1 MDAENKVAEM
11 IEDTNTVVEE
21 PVKERKKPGP
31 KPKTQQSAEPIIET
45 PAVES
50 DDNVVNAVT
59 EDVPEIA
66 EDVKPAVEP
75 KPVELDVK
83 SVKEKQAIAANSA
96 NLVYTY
102 KRPTTIY
109 RGPSDKFPIGYITH
123 VRLTGNVKN
132 GFAECISS
140 IPCVGKVTGYVRIVP
155 IIKKLLSLDA

>member
-11 IEDTNTVVEE
+11 IEDTNAVVEE

-31 KPKTQQSAEPIIET
+31 KPKTQQAAEPIIET

-50 DDNVVNAVT
+50 DDATLDAVK
-59 EDVPEIA
+59 EDVPEVT
-66 EDVKPAVEP
+66 DAV
-75 KPVELDVK
+75 KPVEELKPVQLEAK
-83 SVKEKQAIAANSA
+83 LVEEPQVVASTS
-96 NLVYTY
+96 VYTY

-109 RGPSDKFPIGYITH
+109 RGPSDKFPIGYTTYI
-123 VRLTGNVKN
+123 RLTGKVKN

-140 IPCVGKVTGYVRIVP
+140 IPAVGKVTGYVRIVP